1 MRSLGTFLILPLT
14 VVAVVICLRPIPRP
28 QGGVELGLVV
38 REIEQLD
45 AMRASLARGFGSQ
58 GVAATRET
66 FVQVCRPV
74 AARAQQLASEN
85 GWVVQQLA
93 EKYRNPNNALD
104 SVGER
109 AYRLLLQDSTLMGL
123 WIRTTM
129 RGEVG
134 ARYYRRIVVEQ
145 ACLACHGPEGSR
157 PDFVRQ
163 GYPQD
168 KAFDFQVGDL
178 RGIYSVFVPDRN

>member
-1 MRSLGTFLILPLT
+1 MRPVSTFLMLPLLL
-14 VVAVVICLRPIPRP
+14 VAAAMSSRP
-28 QGGVELGLVV
+28 QGGVELSQVV

-45 AMRASLARGFGSQ
+45 AMRASLAQGFGDQ

-66 FVQVCRPV
+66 FSQVCRPV

-93 EKYRNPNNALD
+93 EKHRNPNNALD
-104 SVGER
+104 LEAVR
-109 AYRLLLQDSTLMGL
+109 AYRLMLQEPQLMGL
-123 WIRTTM
+123 WVRTTM
-129 RGEVG
+129 GGAEG
-134 ARYYRRIVVEQ
+134 ARYFRRIVVEQ
-145 ACLACHGPEGSR
+145 ACLACHGPEVSR

-168 KAFDFQVGDL
+168 KAFDFKIGDL
-178 RGIYSVFVPDRN
+178 RGVYSVFVPDPD